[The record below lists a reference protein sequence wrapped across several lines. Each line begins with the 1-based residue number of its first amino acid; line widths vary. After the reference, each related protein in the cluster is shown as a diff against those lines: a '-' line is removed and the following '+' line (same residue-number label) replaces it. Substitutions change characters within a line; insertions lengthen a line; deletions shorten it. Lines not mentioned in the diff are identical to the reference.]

1 MYQIWINIAQ
11 IGILKIRKE
20 KVMCYKG
27 TLNSM
32 SYLEPISKWARL
44 FSFLFRT

>member
-1 MYQIWINIAQ
+1 MNA
-11 IGILKIRKE
+11 LKIRKR